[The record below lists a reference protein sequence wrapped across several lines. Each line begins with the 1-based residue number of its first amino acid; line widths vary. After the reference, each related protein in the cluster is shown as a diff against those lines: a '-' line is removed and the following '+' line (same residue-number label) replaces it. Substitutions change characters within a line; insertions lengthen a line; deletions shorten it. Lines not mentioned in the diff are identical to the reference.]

1 MIIYF
6 LYPKFSQFGI
16 ADLTVTEERKRYVDF
31 SLPIMRLGVSALIHK
46 TNADYIE
53 SFRDL
58 PKQTRTLFGCIKGG
72 RILKRF
78 YESKDETI
86 RQMYYKMMKTNSLVS
101 NKSEGIR
108 RAKVDTYAFIQ
119 ESADN
124 EFIAANDCDLTS
136 IRDYSDYFKTEYAIA
151 LPKHSPYRSKI
162 NFAIRKMEEKG
173 DFDRIK
179 AKYWTSYCSS
189 TKGLLDYQNWFLVTF
204 TVILSFILRQIV
216 ILNH

>member
-1 MIIYF
+1 MK
-6 LYPKFSQFGI
+6 LGI
-16 ADLTVTEERKRYVDF
+16 
-31 SLPIMRLGVSALIHK
+31 SALIHK
-46 TNADYIE
+46 TNAEYID

-58 PKQTRTLFGCIKGG
+58 PKQSRILFGTTKGG

-86 RQMYYKMMKTNSLVS
+86 KQMYYKMLRTDSLVS

-136 IRDYSDYFKTEYAIA
+136 IRDYTD
-151 LPKHSPYRSKI
+151 
-162 NFAIRKMEEKG
+162 
-173 DFDRIK
+173 
-179 AKYWTSYCSS
+179 
-189 TKGLLDYQNWFLVTF
+189 
-204 TVILSFILRQIV
+204 
-216 ILNH
+216 